1 MRADLAL
8 RLLQV
13 NAGLD
18 REDAPPDRLGYS
30 Q

>member
-13 NAGLD
+13 NAGLE
-18 REDAPPDRLGYS
+18 REDALPEGNGHGR
-30 Q
+30 